1 MNLNE
6 ADIGKKIIRH
16 LNVAAN
22 QLPQPTLDKLKA
34 VRLKALEAYSH
45 QPAMQTSPALAGAG
59 RNMSTGGRGALL
71 WVPVMTL
78 LLAVGGLIYW
88 QQTAQ
93 HQDYD
98 EVDAMILSDE
108 LPIHTLTSQEFE
120 SWLNKSSR

>member
-6 ADIGKKIIRH
+6 AEIGKKIIRH

-22 QLPQPTLDKLKA
+22 QLDQTTLDKLKT

-45 QPAMQTSPALAGAG
+45 QPSMQTAPAVAGAG
-59 RNMSTGGRGALL
+59 RDISFGGRGSLL
-71 WVPVMTL
+71 WVPLATL
-78 LLAVGGLIYW
+78 LLALGGLVYW
-88 QQTAQ
+88 QSMA
-93 HQDYD
+93 HNDFD
-98 EVDAMILSDE
+98 EVDAMLLSDE

>member
-1 MNLNE
+1 MNTNE
-6 ADIGKKIIRH
+6 AEIGKKIIRH

-22 QLPQPTLDKLKA
+22 QLDQPTLDKLKA

-45 QPAMQTSPALAGAG
+45 QPVMQSAPAMAGAG
-59 RNMSTGGRGALL
+59 RNTSSAGRGALL
-71 WVPVMTL
+71 WVPLATL

-93 HQDYD
+93 HHDYD
-98 EVDAMILSDE
+98 EVDAMLLSDE
-108 LPIHTLTSQEFE
+108 LPIHALTSQEFE